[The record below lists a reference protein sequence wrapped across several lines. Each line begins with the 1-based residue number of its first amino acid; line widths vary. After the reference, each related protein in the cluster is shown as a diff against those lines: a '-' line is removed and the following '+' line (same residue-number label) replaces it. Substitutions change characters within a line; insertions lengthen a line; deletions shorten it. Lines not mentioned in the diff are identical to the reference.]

1 MPDTLEEEG
10 LELDGTDIFDKAVLL
25 VLSLPYGFGLKK
37 KAPKD
42 VIQSDAEDDWVE
54 GYKKTLQS
62 PEFEEIKSAD
72 AQLRAYISGRCLPSM
87 NKLFRSGVYPL
98 PIELVAEVDDRLEQ
112 HRELRQRLIEA
123 FLNSY
128 DARVD
133 EARSALGDLFNTA
146 DYPSKDELRLNL
158 AMRTQYIT
166 IDTPESLKGISD
178 SIFKREAGKAE
189 AMWLEAREE
198 MKQALRLQLKEL
210 LDHLVDRLQPKA
222 DGKAKIFRNSMVA
235 NFEDFL
241 GVFEAKNISNDED
254 LSKLVSKLRDITQGV
269 TAENLRSDVDFK
281 TDITRKFEEVKLEL
295 DTMLIDAPSRRFTL
309 EEE

>member
-1 MPDTLEEEG
+1 MLARVATRDEMNE
-10 LELDGTDIFDKAVLL
+10 L
-25 VLSLPYGFGLKK
+25 VL
-37 KAPKD
+37 
-42 VIQSDAEDDWVE
+42 V
-54 GYKKTLQS
+54 
-62 PEFEEIKSAD
+62 
-72 AQLRAYISGRCLPSM
+72 
-87 NKLFRSGVYPL
+87 
-98 PIELVAEVDDRLEQ
+98 
-112 HRELRQRLIEA
+112 
-123 FLNSY
+123 
-128 DARVD
+128 
-133 EARSALGDLFNTA
+133 DLFNTA